1 MSARR
6 LILLCAV
13 LALLSLADPRLERN
27 RVDQCAAR
35 VVRVVTG
42 RYRVAGRRR
51 RAGVVSRT
59 VNGDN
64 LVGVFEVVEIMHLF
78 LHAVVPDSIFV
89 YLVDLFKIL
98 MAHDLIVSTEA
109 LDDVRLAVV
118 VHDDRL
124 RQVAPR
130 WRWHT

>member
-1 MSARR
+1 
-6 LILLCAV
+6 
-13 LALLSLADPRLERN
+13 
-27 RVDQCAAR
+27 
-35 VVRVVTG
+35 
-42 RYRVAGRRR
+42 
-51 RAGVVSRT
+51 
-59 VNGDN
+59 
-64 LVGVFEVVEIMHLF
+64 MHLF